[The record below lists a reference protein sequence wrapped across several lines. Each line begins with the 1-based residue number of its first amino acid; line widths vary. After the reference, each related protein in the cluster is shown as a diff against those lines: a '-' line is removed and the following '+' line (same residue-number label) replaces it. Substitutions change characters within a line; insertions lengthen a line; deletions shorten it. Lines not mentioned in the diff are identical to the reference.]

1 MYWINCDPILKALCQ
16 KMTNDYRHD
25 RDYSNA
31 RDASNFFRVSFC
43 IDHFIPIRHETK
55 IIFFWDQL
63 PTKILLRGCI
73 NNR

>member
-31 RDASNFFRVSFC
+31 RDASNFFRVSFY

-63 PTKILLRGCI
+63 PTKILLRGRI